1 MNKESIKNLEYRLCE
16 LWNSLEYELE
26 QKDHELFS
34 DVIGL
39 LKEFRVSTSSQ
50 EFVKED

>member
-1 MNKESIKNLEYRLCE
+1 MNKESVIKLEHKLSE
-16 LWNSLEYELE
+16 LWNDLDEDLTELE
-26 QKDHELFS
+26 HNLFRDS
-34 DVIGL
+34 LRL

>member
-1 MNKESIKNLEYRLCE
+1 MNKESIVKLEHKLSE
-16 LWNSLEYELE
+16 LWNDLDEDLTELE
-26 QKDHELFS
+26 HNLFRAS
-34 DVIGL
+34 LRL